1 MLATVRKAFTTWGK
15 IRRDI
20 VFAARRPRA
29 FRLDGPAHTTT
40 ALCSDRWDKRLM
52 PLHCTFHKEN
62 RAQIIAL
69 VGGNKNKKAY

>member
-1 MLATVRKAFTTWGK
+1 MALRN
-15 IRRDI
+15 
-20 VFAARRPRA
+20 
-29 FRLDGPAHTTT
+29 TTT